1 MTIANG
7 HFKEADVATRTI
19 AITEVKANLLKL
31 VTEIGETGDEIVIT
45 RRGREVARLTPTGPF
60 AELRGWLILPDDL
73 SELFSAG
80 DEDWEDPV
88 EKYDRKMR
96 GRPARPAAKGNAP
109 EGA

>member
-1 MTIANG
+1 M
-7 HFKEADVATRTI
+7 ATRTI

-45 RRGREVARLTPTGPF
+45 RRGRQVAKLTPTGPF

-73 SELFSAG
+73 SELYSAG
-80 DEDWEDPV
+80 DADDWEDPV

-96 GRPARPAAKGNAP
+96 GMLPPQADGDSAP
-109 EGA
+109 DT